1 MPARGCRYLNPWV
14 EGMSIQNS
22 GRMNHLSHTGPPP
35 FSPVWQRLPAAPAGR
50 FGYPPWLTLRP
61 ARWSFVGPFFAAGHR
76 VRLMRSKRTD
86 EERVE
91 RGGGLTAAVAAA
103 MGRVLPPELSKASFK
118 SERRANDRS
127 SAANSTGGC

>member
-1 MPARGCRYLNPWV
+1 LTARVGPVVTRDAAVYPRTRVPLSRSLGRRDEYPKYRPHEPPQPHRPA
-14 EGMSIQNS
+14 
-22 GRMNHLSHTGPPP
+22 P

-86 EERVE
+86 
-91 RGGGLTAAVAAA
+91 
-103 MGRVLPPELSKASFK
+103 
-118 SERRANDRS
+118 
-127 SAANSTGGC
+127 